1 MQGETES
8 KETFVE
14 RTFFE
19 AVRGLPFL
27 NQETVGAGE
36 PEIGTVI
43 VNVSPTVDCTSWPFT
58 DRHTA
63 GFAKIRQQWTFNF
76 QLMF

>member
-43 VNVSPTVDCTSWPFT
+43 VNVSPTVDCTS
-58 DRHTA
+58 
-63 GFAKIRQQWTFNF
+63 
-76 QLMF
+76 